1 MSGIFLLATFVGSL
15 AGFWM
20 WIVGLVR
27 GREVVSGAVIGLVL
41 STVCL
46 SLEEARLLPKAYTV
60 EDALETLEIKE
71 KDPKNPSS
79 EGDPR

>member
-1 MSGIFLLATFVGSL
+1 
-15 AGFWM
+15 
-20 WIVGLVR
+20 
-27 GREVVSGAVIGLVL
+27 VIGLVL